1 MLNFWIL
8 KICQWVDKQIATSYV
23 TTSFIAPRQN
33 PKFCSWRCVV
43 YKHSPILSHRVM
55 GDHELNSISPDQIF
69 PDYSSRDSS
78 SDHVKRRH
86 SRICLL
92 AAVVFM
98 LGVCCLVTGVALIVL
113 SQTQKAATK
122 GKVSGNVIDEE
133 RPCNTTWSG
142 SKNDTEIGNPCA
154 FSLEAK
160 RAGKPILKVH
170 LGHRIS
176 NDMLCIITLKFYV
189 SVNRNLCICY
199 AKPFKLFVLLLVI
212 F

>member
-1 MLNFWIL
+1 
-8 KICQWVDKQIATSYV
+8 
-23 TTSFIAPRQN
+23 
-33 PKFCSWRCVV
+33 
-43 YKHSPILSHRVM
+43 M
-55 GDHELNSISPDQIF
+55 GDHELNSISPDQIL

-92 AAVVFM
+92 AAVVFV

-122 GKVSGNVIDEE
+122 CNVSANSIDGEG
-133 RPCNTTWSG
+133 PCNATCSG
-142 SKNDTEIGNPCA
+142 SKNDTKIGNPCA

-160 RAGKPILKVH
+160 VAGKPIKCIWET
-170 LGHRIS
+170 GIS
-176 NDMLCIITLKFYV
+176 NNMSVLCIITRKFYKQMLCKV
-189 SVNRNLCICY
+189 VRFIYFPSSDFLEINL
-199 AKPFKLFVLLLVI
+199 KLFISAFIQKKRPKKKKEKKDLKCCDLIDVFFRCLL